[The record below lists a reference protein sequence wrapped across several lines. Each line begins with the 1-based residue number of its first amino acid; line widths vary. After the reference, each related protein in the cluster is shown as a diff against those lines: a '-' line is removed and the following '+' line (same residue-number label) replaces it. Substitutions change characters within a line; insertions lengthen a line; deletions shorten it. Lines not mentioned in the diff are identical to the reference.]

1 MPPEEETDPAVFTED
16 VSSGDSVYQYLKDI
30 GNIPLL
36 TAQEEA
42 ALARRIAAGDREAK
56 EQMISANLRLVVSV
70 AKKYTGRGLQLMDLI
85 QEGNIG
91 LMHAADKFD
100 AARGTR
106 FSTYA
111 VYWIRQAIERALA
124 EQTNLIRKPVHIVEQ
139 IGKVNAC
146 QRKLRQ
152 ELGREPSAEEIA
164 ADLELPLAKVLETII
179 YRSDVVSTD
188 LLLNEEGKTSLGELL
203 EDLQAENPEDRFF
216 SAALSEALQEALAA
230 LSERERTV
238 LQMLFGMYDDHNYT
252 LEEAGRV
259 LDLSPERVRQIE
271 TKALRI
277 LRHPKH
283 SRKLR
288 EDYQ

>member
-1 MPPEEETDPAVFTED
+1 MRSR
-16 VSSGDSVYQYLKDI
+16 SSRWRPS
-30 GNIPLL
+30 
-36 TAQEEA
+36 TRSSA
-42 ALARRIAAGDREAK
+42 ACSP
-56 EQMISANLRLVVSV
+56 SAEV
-70 AKKYTGRGLQLMDLI
+70 T
-85 QEGNIG
+85 
-91 LMHAADKFD
+91 
-100 AARGTR
+100 
-106 FSTYA
+106 
-111 VYWIRQAIERALA
+111 IER
-124 EQTNLIRKPVHIVEQ
+124 PVSAIAR
-139 IGKVNAC
+139 NC
-146 QRKLRQ
+146 DMS
-152 ELGREPSAEEIA
+152 EPSAEEIA

-252 LEEAGRV
+252 LEEAGRA
-259 LDLSPERVRQIE
+259 LNLSPERIRQIE
-271 TKALRI
+271 SKALRI

-288 EDYQ
+288 DAYQ